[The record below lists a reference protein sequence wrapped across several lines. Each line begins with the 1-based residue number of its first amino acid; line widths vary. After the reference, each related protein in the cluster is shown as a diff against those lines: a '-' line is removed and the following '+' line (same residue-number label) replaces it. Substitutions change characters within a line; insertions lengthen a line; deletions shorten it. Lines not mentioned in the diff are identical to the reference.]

1 MGLDWTQEFGRT
13 RVGATAS
20 KDTMDLTY
28 LGESGFQLRGRE
40 ATAIVDPAPR
50 PGQRLN
56 AKVVLLSTYS
66 LEPDYE
72 DSDAFTVSRPGEY
85 EVSGILIRGIRT
97 RRASTESEQHAVP
110 DPGGMAYTM
119 TIDGVSICHLGYL
132 KRALT
137 AAEAEELGEAEVLLL
152 PVGGPEALSPSLAA
166 QMVTQLSPKIV
177 VPMLWDGE
185 IETTVT
191 TTPASTVESVG
202 EEAGTG
208 DAEGSGEA
216 EQPAETV
223 SVSVPSLEPFLKELG
238 IRNLASQERL
248 SVTPTNQPAALQVVL
263 LTPRP
268 MGR

>member
-1 MGLDWTQEFGRT
+1 
-13 RVGATAS
+13 
-20 KDTMDLTY
+20 MDVTY

-50 PGQRLN
+50 PGQRIN

-97 RRASTESEQHAVP
+97 RRASTESDQYAVP

-132 KRALT
+132 RRALT
-137 AAEAEELGEAEVLLL
+137 AAETEELGEAGVLLL

-166 QMVTQLSPKIV
+166 QVVTQMSPKIV

-185 IETTVT
+185 IETIVA
-191 TTPASTVESVG
+191 TTPAPTAEPVS
-202 EEAGTG
+202 EEEGTG
-208 DAEGSGEA
+208 DA

-248 SVTPTNQPAALQVVL
+248 SVTPTNQPATLQVVL

>member
-1 MGLDWTQEFGRT
+1 
-13 RVGATAS
+13 
-20 KDTMDLTY
+20 MDLTY

-97 RRASTESEQHAVP
+97 RRASTETEQYAVP
-110 DPGGMAYTM
+110 DPGGMAYKM

-132 KRALT
+132 RRALT
-137 AAEAEELGEAEVLLL
+137 AAETEELGEAEVLLL

-166 QMVTQLSPKIV
+166 QVVTQMSPKIV

-191 TTPASTVESVG
+191 TTPAPTAEPVS
-202 EEAGTG
+202 EEEGTG
-208 DAEGSGEA
+208 DAEQG
-216 EQPAETV
+216 AETV

-248 SVTPTNQPAALQVVL
+248 SVTPTNQPATLQVVL

>member
-1 MGLDWTQEFGRT
+1 
-13 RVGATAS
+13 
-20 KDTMDLTY
+20 MDLTY

-50 PGQRLN
+50 PGQRIN

-97 RRASTESEQHAVP
+97 RRASTESEQYAVP

-132 KRALT
+132 RRALT
-137 AAEAEELGEAEVLLL
+137 AAETEELGEAEVLLL

-166 QMVTQLSPKIV
+166 QVVTQLSPKIV

-191 TTPASTVESVG
+191 TTPASAIEPVD
-202 EEAGTG
+202 EEEGTG
-208 DAEGSGEA
+208 DAEQGETEGPGEA
-216 EQPAETV
+216 AQPAETV
-223 SVSVPSLEPFLKELG
+223 SVFVPSLEPFLKELG
-238 IRNLASQERL
+238 IRSLASQERL
-248 SVTPTNQPAALQVVL
+248 SVTPTNQPATLQVVL

>member
-1 MGLDWTQEFGRT
+1 
-13 RVGATAS
+13 
-20 KDTMDLTY
+20 MDVTY

-50 PGQRLN
+50 PGQRVN

-66 LEPDYE
+66 LEPEYE

-85 EVSGILIRGIRT
+85 EVSGIMIRGIRT
-97 RRASTESEQHAVP
+97 RRASTESEQYAVP

-132 KRALT
+132 RRALT
-137 AAEAEELGEAEVLLL
+137 AAETEELGEAEVLLL

-166 QMVTQLSPKIV
+166 QVVTQLSPKIV

-191 TTPASTVESVG
+191 TTPAPTVEPVD

-208 DAEGSGEA
+208 DAGQGDAEGTGEA
-216 EQPAETV
+216 EQPVETV

-248 SVTPTNQPAALQVVL
+248 SVTPTNQPATLQVVL

>member
-1 MGLDWTQEFGRT
+1 
-13 RVGATAS
+13 
-20 KDTMDLTY
+20 MDLTY

-97 RRASTESEQHAVP
+97 RRASTETEQYAVP
-110 DPGGMAYTM
+110 DPGGMAYTL

-132 KRALT
+132 RRALT
-137 AAEAEELGEAEVLLL
+137 AAETEELGEAEVLLL

-166 QMVTQLSPKIV
+166 QVVTQMSPKIV

-191 TTPASTVESVG
+191 TTPAPTAEPVG
-202 EEAGTG
+202 EEEGTG
-208 DAEGSGEA
+208 DAEQG
-216 EQPAETV
+216 AETV

-238 IRNLASQERL
+238 IRNIASQERL
-248 SVTPTNQPAALQVVL
+248 SVTPTNQPATLQVVL

>member
-1 MGLDWTQEFGRT
+1 
-13 RVGATAS
+13 
-20 KDTMDLTY
+20 MDVTY

-50 PGQRLN
+50 PGQRIN

-66 LEPDYE
+66 LEPEYE
-72 DSDAFTVSRPGEY
+72 DSDAYTVSRPGEY

-97 RRASTESEQHAVP
+97 RRASAESEQYAVP

-132 KRALT
+132 RRALT
-137 AAEAEELGEAEVLLL
+137 AAETEELGEAEVLLL

-166 QMVTQLSPKIV
+166 QVVTQLSPKIV

-191 TTPASTVESVG
+191 ATPVPAVEPVG
-202 EEAGTG
+202 EEEGTEG
-208 DAEGSGEA
+208 DAEGPGEA
-216 EQPAETV
+216 TQPAETV

-248 SVTPTNQPAALQVVL
+248 SVTPTNQPATLQVVL

>member
-1 MGLDWTQEFGRT
+1 
-13 RVGATAS
+13 
-20 KDTMDLTY
+20 MDITY

-40 ATAIVDPAPR
+40 STAIVDPAPQ
-50 PGQRLN
+50 PGQRIN

-66 LEPDYE
+66 LEPEYE
-72 DSDAFTVSRPGEY
+72 DSDARTVSRPGEY
-85 EVSGILIRGIRT
+85 EVSGILIRAIRT
-97 RRASTESEQHAVP
+97 RRASTESEDSAAL

-119 TIDGVSICHLGYL
+119 MIDGVSICHLGYL

-137 AAEAEELGEAEVLLL
+137 AAETEELGEANVLLL

-166 QMVTQLSPKIV
+166 QVVTQLSPNII

-191 TTPASTVESVG
+191 TTPAPAVEPVG
-202 EEAGTG
+202 DEEGAGEAEQG
-208 DAEGSGEA
+208 DAEGTEA
-216 EQPAETV
+216 APPPVETV

-238 IRNLASQERL
+238 IRNLASQDRL
-248 SVTPTNQPAALQVVL
+248 SVTPTNQPATPQVVL
-263 LTPRP
+263 LTPRS